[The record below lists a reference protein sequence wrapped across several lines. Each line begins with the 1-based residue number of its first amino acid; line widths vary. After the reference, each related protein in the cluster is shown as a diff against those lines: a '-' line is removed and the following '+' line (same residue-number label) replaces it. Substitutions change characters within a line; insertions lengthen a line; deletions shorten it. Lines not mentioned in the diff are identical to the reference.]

1 MQKGLNRL
9 GKLGSCNTG
18 CGVPHNFERPTC
30 RCDKKLE
37 SITVVD
43 EKIAVLFDDGSYLL
57 ADKDILSE
65 SLVRKTVLAG
75 EPKVVADL
83 EQRIEALETR
93 PQIDLSDVLHKG
105 DDALELRFTALEQRV
120 DKDTVFDPSE
130 LEARLTALE
139 SKPDM
144 DTVFDPSSLINR
156 LNDLEAVDTSAFA
169 TKTELDNY
177 VAKSDLVTVRNLENT
192 QDLFKAI
199 SVGA

>member
-1 MQKGLNRL
+1 MQKELNRL
-9 GKLGSCNTG
+9 GKLGSCNKG

-30 RCDKKLE
+30 HCDKKLE

-65 SLVRKTVLAG
+65 SLVCK
-75 EPKVVADL
+75 
-83 EQRIEALETR
+83 
-93 PQIDLSDVLHKG
+93 
-105 DDALELRFTALEQRV
+105 
-120 DKDTVFDPSE
+120 TVFDPTE
-130 LEARLTALE
+130 LEARLT
-139 SKPDM
+139 
-144 DTVFDPSSLINR
+144 
-156 LNDLEAVDTSAFA
+156 AFA